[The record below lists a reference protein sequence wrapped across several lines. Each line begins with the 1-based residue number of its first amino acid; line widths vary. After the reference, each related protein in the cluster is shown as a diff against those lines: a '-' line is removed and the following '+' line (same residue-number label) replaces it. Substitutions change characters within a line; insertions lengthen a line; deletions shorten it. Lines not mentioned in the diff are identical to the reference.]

1 MRTICILLVYSTS
14 ESTHLY
20 SITGNFLIRQ
30 VYNQA
35 IQVGHVQPGQRSRPG
50 RPAGLLRPLNPVAWR
65 IFGET
70 VFDKGQA
77 TKGKKRRAS

>member
-1 MRTICILLVYSTS
+1 MRTIYILLVYSTS

-20 SITGNFLIRQ
+20 SIAGNFPIRP

-35 IQVGHVQPGQRSRPG
+35 VQVGHAQPGQRSRPG
-50 RPAGLLRPLNPVAWR
+50 LLRPLEPSGLEDV
-65 IFGET
+65 GET
-70 VFDKGQA
+70 LFDKGQA